1 MEKQKYRIELD
12 KTKCISNKSCIE
24 ADPANFHLES
34 GRIML
39 ANAKNEQ
46 KLMFVEKDMDEK
58 ESAKAVNAAKV
69 CPVNAIKIVNL
80 SKNKNL
86 VETSVKEDS
95 AKVINAVYDDNKDFV
110 LDPSGYF
117 LIRILPQTKEIEVGF
132 CGAKNKVEVIVKGKK
147 PIDIYHTIAQ
157 LNLIS
162 KMEHASYLGRELQK
176 AFIALQKG
184 IKYVQDD
191 ELAI

>member
-24 ADPANFHLES
+24 ADSSNFYLES

-39 ANAKNEQ
+39 ANAKNVQ
-46 KLMFVEKDMDEK
+46 KLMFVEKEMTCE
-58 ESAKAVNAAKV
+58 ESAKAVNAAKI
-69 CPVNAIKIVNL
+69 CPANAIKIINL
-80 SKNKNL
+80 SKKENL
-86 VETSVKEDS
+86 VETNVKTES
-95 AKVINAVYDDNKDFV
+95 AKIINAVYDDNKDFV
-110 LDPSGYF
+110 LDPNGYF
-117 LIRILPQTKEIEVGF
+117 LIRIIPEQKEIEVGF
-132 CGAKNKVEVIVKGKK
+132 CGAKNKVEVIIKGKK
-147 PIDIYHTIAQ
+147 PIDIYHTIAH

-162 KMEHASYLGRELQK
+162 KMEHAAYLGRELQK